1 MNGSYRLTATNTH
14 EDPMHQ
20 PAEKAESPASGITPR
35 RKKILLWS
43 AVAVGFCVLGGL
55 LCTLAYRDDLLK
67 HYAGKNDVS
76 MTRLM
81 LTLGADPET
90 KTKNGSTPLILAA
103 SKGHEDVV
111 CLLLEEG
118 ADIEAKNKYGN
129 TPLILAASR
138 NREDVVR
145 LLLEK
150 GAQVCTKNNQG
161 LTAYDRANTASLKDL
176 LEKTALRKIIAEQL
190 HTNTPDALLLE
201 SAKEGKDK
209 IAEILIDERGANSET
224 KDKVGNTPLILA
236 AYWGHEAVVRL
247 LLEKGV
253 NIEVKNKRHNTP
265 LILAAWEGHEAAVRL
280 LLEKGANIEATQNE
294 TGYTPLIWAA
304 DQGHEAIV
312 RLLLDKGA
320 DIEAKD
326 KFGYTPLMRAAKNG
340 HEAVVR
346 LLLAEGADVEAK
358 DNFGDT
364 VYEDRLLRDSIKQ
377 ILRSYRWKE

>member
-1 MNGSYRLTATNTH
+1 MNGSYRLTATNTY
-14 EDPMHQ
+14 EVPMHQ

-103 SKGHEDVV
+103 SKGHE
-111 CLLLEEG
+111 
-118 ADIEAKNKYGN
+118 
-129 TPLILAASR
+129 
-138 NREDVVR
+138 
-145 LLLEK
+145 
-150 GAQVCTKNNQG
+150 
-161 LTAYDRANTASLKDL
+161 
-176 LEKTALRKIIAEQL
+176 
-190 HTNTPDALLLE
+190 
-201 SAKEGKDK
+201 
-209 IAEILIDERGANSET
+209 
-224 KDKVGNTPLILA
+224 
-236 AYWGHEAVVRL
+236 AVVRL

-253 NIEVKNKRHNTP
+253 NIEAKNKRHNTP

-294 TGYTPLIWAA
+294 TGFTPLICAA
-304 DQGHEAIV
+304 AQGHEAVV

-320 DIEAKD
+320 DIEAKTN
-326 KFGYTPLMRAAKNG
+326 FGYTPLIWAAQNG

-346 LLLAEGADVEAK
+346 LLLAKGADVEAK

-364 VYEDRLLRDSIKQ
+364 VYEHRLLRDSIKQ
-377 ILRSYRWKE
+377 LLRSYRWKE